1 MPLAGLVLNR
11 THPVLASLSATRA
24 RDAADELPGVPLA
37 AAVLRL
43 HADRVDRAAREDRL
57 LTRFS
62 RAHPDVAVTQVP
74 AVAGDV
80 ADLDGLREIGMRLAA
95 DGPTSPLVPVDE
107 PEPAGRP

>member
-1 MPLAGLVLNR
+1 
-11 THPVLASLSATRA
+11 
-24 RDAADELPGVPLA
+24 
-37 AAVLRL
+37 
-43 HADRVDRAAREDRL
+43 
-57 LTRFS
+57 
-62 RAHPDVAVTQVP
+62 VTQVP

>member
-1 MPLAGLVLNR
+1 M
-11 THPVLASLSATRA
+11 
-24 RDAADELPGVPLA
+24 
-37 AAVLRL
+37 
-43 HADRVDRAAREDRL
+43 DRAARENRL

-80 ADLDGLREIGMRLAA
+80 ADLDGLREIGARLAA
-95 DGPTSPLVPVDE
+95 DGPPSALVPADE